1 MTRTTSEKIRLGIF
15 VVTGTVLLVVAAYL
29 IGNNQNIFDKTF
41 TISAVFSNVNG
52 LQPGNN
58 VRFSGIH
65 VGTVKGIHMEQD
77 TVIRVDM
84 AIEQKMQ
91 PYIKKDA
98 IATIGSDGLVG
109 NMIVNIIPGKY
120 MSPPVNE
127 GDEIT
132 SYSRIGTEDMLS
144 TLNVT
149 NENAAIL
156 TADLLK
162 VTRSLVQGKG
172 TLGRL
177 LNDTVMAEDLYKT
190 IRNLK
195 VASRDAQTTLRE
207 LNKFV
212 EGMNSEQS
220 VAGILLK
227 DSLYGQKVKTII
239 DHLETSGASISH
251 MSDSLQYMVNRL
263 SKGEGALHFLTT
275 DTLFVRSLQNTMKN
289 VEEGTARFN
298 TNMEAMREN
307 FLFRRY
313 FRKLEKEQ
321 KKSQKE

>member
-1 MTRTTSEKIRLGIF
+1 MTRTTSEKIKLGIF

-29 IGNNQNIFDKTF
+29 IGNNQNMFNRTF

-52 LQPGNN
+52 LQHGNN

-65 VGTVKGIHMEQD
+65 VGTVTGIHMEQD

-84 AIEQKMQ
+84 SIEQKMQ
-91 PYIKKDA
+91 PHIKKDA

-109 NMIVNIIPGKY
+109 NMIVNIIPGKHT
-120 MSPPVNE
+120 SQSVKE

-172 TLGRL
+172 TFGRL
-177 LNDTVMAEDLYKT
+177 LNDTVMAENLHQT

-195 VASRDAQTTLRE
+195 IASRDAQITLRE
-207 LNKFV
+207 LNEFV
-212 EGMNSEQS
+212 EDMNSEES
-220 VAGILLK
+220 VAGVLLK
-227 DSLYGQKVKTII
+227 DSVYGQKVKRII
-239 DHLETSGASISH
+239 DHLEVSGASITH
-251 MSDSLQYMVNRL
+251 MSDSLQYLVNRL
-263 SKGEGALHFLTT
+263 SKGEGTINFLAT
-275 DTLFVRSLQNTMKN
+275 DTLFVRSIQNTMKN

-313 FRKLEKEQ
+313 FKKLEKEQ
-321 KKSQKE
+321 KKSQKQ